1 MHTTVSP
8 QFHILFSRMLPLLGL
23 HEWEAQEWLDRVLSV
38 DHEVGDGL
46 PEGDVGDHFVLPW
59 TSDE

>member
-1 MHTTVSP
+1 
-8 QFHILFSRMLPLLGL
+8 MLQ
-23 HEWEAQEWLDRVLSV
+23 AQEWLDRVLAV

-46 PEGDVGDHFVLPW
+46 PEGDVGDHIVLPW